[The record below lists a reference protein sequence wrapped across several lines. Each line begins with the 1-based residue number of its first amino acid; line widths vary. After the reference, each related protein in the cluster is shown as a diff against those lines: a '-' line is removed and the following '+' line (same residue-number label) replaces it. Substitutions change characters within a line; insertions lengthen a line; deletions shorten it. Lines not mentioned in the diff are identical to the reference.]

1 MGRNRNNKN
10 FKKTFEEHD
19 VVDGPVVEPIEV
31 KYLVGKVHCKRLN
44 VRNEPKIGDNVV
56 DVLEEGCKL
65 TLIDE
70 NEEYYTIASELNQN
84 NYVMKKFITIC

>member
-1 MGRNRNNKN
+1 MGRNRNKN

-19 VVDGPVVEPIEV
+19 VVDGPVVEPVEV
-31 KYLVGKVHCKRLN
+31 KYLVGRVNCKRLN

-56 DVLEEGCKL
+56 DVLEEGYKL

-70 NEEYYTIASELNQN
+70 NEEYYAIASEPNKN
-84 NYVMKKFITIC
+84 KYVMKKFITIC